1 MRLAERLALFERQTW
16 KMKRSSMLAAQRFRL
31 YCRPFILLVF
41 QPRSFFSGEN
51 FSREKKGRGGVL
63 LTDNFPSKGAVRK
76 LPNRSSST
84 SCLRLNREMDVPFL
98 LCLFLNG
105 FNLFFFLSRLRE
117 IIVSYK
123 YCVVRIVARRWID
136 ASHVW
141 LHQKGHSSS

>member
-105 FNLFFFLSRLRE
+105 FNLFFFFFFIAVKRD
-117 IIVSYK
+117 Y
-123 YCVVRIVARRWID
+123 RIV
-136 ASHVW
+136 
-141 LHQKGHSSS
+141 